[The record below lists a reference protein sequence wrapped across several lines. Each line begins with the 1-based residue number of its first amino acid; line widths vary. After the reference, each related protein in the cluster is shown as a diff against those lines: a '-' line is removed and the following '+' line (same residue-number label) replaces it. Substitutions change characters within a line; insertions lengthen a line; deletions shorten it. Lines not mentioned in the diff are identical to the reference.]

1 MRALIIKNT
10 CFMTRA
16 FIIQKENVSHADN
29 SCHKNMSSFFYWKFL
44 SFAKGGG
51 GGGSEGFVK
60 SMTLFLTLKWPY
72 LDKDGLPE
80 ALDRCI
86 RILPPRR
93 IFLAILRK
101 SLDIVGL
108 NRVCTAIAPYIG
120 SAPRN
125 RPNQGSETKS
135 WTWRGG
141 GGGVQGVI
149 QNLHQNR

>member
-1 MRALIIKNT
+1 MYGHR
-10 CFMTRA
+10 F
-16 FIIQKENVSHADN
+16 FIE
-29 SCHKNMSSFFYWKFL
+29 SFCLLK
-44 SFAKGGG
+44 KGGEG
-51 GGGSEGFVK
+51 GRSEGFRK
-60 SMTLFLTLKWPY
+60 SMTVFLTLKWPY

-125 RPNQGSETKS
+125 RPNQGSETNS
-135 WTWRGG
+135 LT
-141 GGGVQGVI
+141 
-149 QNLHQNR
+149 